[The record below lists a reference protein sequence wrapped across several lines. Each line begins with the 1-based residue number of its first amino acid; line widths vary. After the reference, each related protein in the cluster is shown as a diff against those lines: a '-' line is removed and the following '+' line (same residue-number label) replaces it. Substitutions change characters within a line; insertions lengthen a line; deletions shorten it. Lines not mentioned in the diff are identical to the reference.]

1 MKGNTG
7 MIKNMVKEHKLT
19 LMEVVMKG
27 NTGMIKDMVKVH

>member
-7 MIKNMVKEHKLT
+7 MIKNMVKEQKLT